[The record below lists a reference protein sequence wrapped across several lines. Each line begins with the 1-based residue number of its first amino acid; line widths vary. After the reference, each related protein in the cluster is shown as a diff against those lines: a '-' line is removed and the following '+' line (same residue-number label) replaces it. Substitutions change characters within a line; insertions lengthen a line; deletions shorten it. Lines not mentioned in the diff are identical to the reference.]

1 MYKLNRNIQIHNKYE
16 MPAITY
22 ALCGTNFGLTVEDIE
37 DMADKF
43 SNIFFVK
50 KDAVENKVYLIGYTV
65 EYYNDSEYFHI
76 IYDCETKNVTEKKYK
91 KFESVFPEKT
101 TWEDFSKTFKFDLS
115 RGDKVYISEEL
126 FKDGE
131 GLAFLLLINNLDY
144 FKPSD
149 LVVSLRDRYCVRCV
163 REQWRIFDE
172 DDDYQNA
179 NEMED

>member
-22 ALCGTNFGLTVEDIE
+22 ALCGTNFGLVKSKEYDFVNILFAKKNVE
-37 DMADKF
+37 
-43 SNIFFVK
+43 
-50 KDAVENKVYLIGYTV
+50 ENKVYLIGYFRRFFMA
-65 EYYNDSEYFHI
+65 DKEYFHL
-76 IYDCETKNVTEKKYK
+76 IYDCETKNVTKKIYK
-91 KFESVFPEKT
+91 NYESVFPEKT

-131 GLAFLLLINNLDY
+131 GLAFPLLINNLDY

-172 DDDYQNA
+172 DDDYRKNG